1 MAVWCMWKGGMM
13 FAVGYDAI
21 ATSLWWENSHLEC
34 VFVCGKTYCFKVED
48 NGALV
53 CLICS

>member
-34 VFVCGKTYCFKVED
+34 VFVCGQTYCFKVED